1 MDTKAESRKKLTI
14 TIDGIEY
21 TTRDDDQEA
30 AALLRLTGRDPEV
43 YDLARV
49 KPNGELQVF
58 RDGRVIELKDG
69 DTFVSVIFGV
79 KVNDTFV
86 ELDKRR
92 QTGATIK
99 EAAINAGVPIERD
112 FVLSEVRPNG
122 EQKIVADDREI
133 NVKYGDEF
141 WAVPGDDNS

>member
-14 TIDGIEY
+14 TIDGSEY

-30 AALLRLTGRDPEV
+30 AALLRLAGQDPDI

-58 RDGRVIELKDG
+58 RDGHVIELKDG

-99 EAAINAGVPIERD
+99 EAAVNAGVPIEQD